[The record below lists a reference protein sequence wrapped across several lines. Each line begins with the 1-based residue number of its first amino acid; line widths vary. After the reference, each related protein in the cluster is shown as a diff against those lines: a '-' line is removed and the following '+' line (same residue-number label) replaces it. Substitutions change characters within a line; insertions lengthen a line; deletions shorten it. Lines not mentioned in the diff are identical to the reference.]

1 MASDSL
7 RIPEYERP
15 LVDQVGP
22 AIPAR
27 IEPDPQANRAA
38 ATPEEAVVAVEG
50 ADESIPEEGVYAP
63 PRPRKVLY
71 SEVVEFR
78 TKTLPRR
85 KPRIHGDESLR
96 VLIDDE

>member
-7 RIPEYERP
+7 RIPGYERP
-15 LVDQVGP
+15 LVAELGP

-27 IEPDPQANRAA
+27 IEPDSQANRAA
-38 ATPEEAVVAVEG
+38 TTPEEAVVAVER

-63 PRPRKVLY
+63 PRPRKVLD

-78 TKTLPRR
+78 IKTLPRR
-85 KPRIHGDESLR
+85 KPRIPNDESLR
-96 VLIDDE
+96 VIIDDE